1 MDCSFDIPFA
11 SRNYVYQ
18 IVGFILKC
26 IIHYKVLSL
35 GRKSIFFG
43 NHLSLLC
50 HTFSGKNKYA
60 GGNAVC
66 DRPTPDWQKDIS
78 SFFIKP
84 KNTEKENAEPEQ
96 TEKENEKP
104 ENEPVE
110 NADTEESERYYNYL

>member
-1 MDCSFDIPFA
+1 MCLSRNELHTEVFNTLQNSFTWLKMCNSFD
-11 SRNYVYQ
+11 
-18 IVGFILKC
+18 
-26 IIHYKVLSL
+26 
-35 GRKSIFFG
+35 
-43 NHLSLLC
+43 NHRSSPC